1 MTLNARSRLLRDAE
15 QLVNGP
21 RNDTYGPPSEDF
33 ARTARLW
40 SGYLGVEVTAADVAC
55 LMILLKVSR
64 LRATPNHQD
73 SWTDAAGYAAAGWD
87 CVTD

>member
-1 MTLNARSRLLRDAE
+1 MNARTKLLRDAE

-40 SGYLGVEVTAADVAC
+40 QGYLGVPVTAADVAC

-64 LRATPNHQD
+64 LRATPDHED
-73 SWTDAAGYAAAGWD
+73 SWVDIAGYSACGFD
-87 CVTD
+87 TVP